1 MTKINVGLIGLGR
14 VSQLAYLNNL
24 STIKKINSIS
34 ICDKNLDL
42 LSKVAKKY
50 KIKKTYSNFLDML
63 KKEELDIVFVIVNR
77 FLVEKIS
84 KKILNDDKNIIL
96 FSEKPFAQSY
106 KKAKE
111 LVNIARKKKKDFL
124 VGYMKRCDTGLK
136 YIKSNIN
143 SFKLGK
149 ITSIDY
155 FSFDGNSYDPNTKY
169 IKYNFKTKKKNNPK
183 LKYLNTQCHSL
194 NLLKYMFGEIK
205 LEHKN
210 IDRSTGEG
218 VVTFKTKKNLNIS
231 LINKFNKLTPWYERM
246 IIFYDKGVVNIEI
259 PAPFYKNKC
268 AKIKIISFD
277 KKKTFVPKFKNKKW
291 SFKSQV
297 DLAIQYTLSKRIN
310 KNFLT
315 QSELCFAKNSAN
327 ELKIIDNIFK
337 K

>member
-143 SFKLGK
+143 SFKLE
-149 ITSIDY
+149 T
-155 FSFDGNSYDPNTKY
+155 
-169 IKYNFKTKKKNNPK
+169 
-183 LKYLNTQCHSL
+183 
-194 NLLKYMFGEIK
+194 LLHEP
-205 LEHKN
+205 
-210 IDRSTGEG
+210 
-218 VVTFKTKKNLNIS
+218 
-231 LINKFNKLTPWYERM
+231 LTPGRLFLLNEKELAERLEAIEEVSEGALM
-246 IIFYDKGVVNIEI
+246 WSETAGISEVRKTNHYDYQEL
-259 PAPFYKNKC
+259 
-268 AKIKIISFD
+268 S
-277 KKKTFVPKFKNKKW
+277 KKW
-291 SFKSQV
+291 
-297 DLAIQYTLSKRIN
+297 LSK
-310 KNFLT
+310 
-315 QSELCFAKNSAN
+315 S
-327 ELKIIDNIFK
+327 
-337 K
+337 